1 MLVINYNSFSSVAEA
16 LVNAKYPEDIFSIDN
31 VHVVYKK
38 MSRLVHPDAGNV
50 PDGVL
55 FAKLGNLYSE
65 AKTKISNAT
74 FGVRLGQVAF
84 GKTVVDLTTEAG
96 NDSVCSVYR
105 GTCGTQPVLVKVLN
119 NKKNVSLLTNEVSF
133 VQKLSGTLSKHF
145 PKVGNSGSTAVT
157 YTNMHNFYSL
167 AELVKTYPSGV
178 DLRTAAWI
186 FNRMLAAASI
196 ANQHGV
202 VNTTLLPETMYIN
215 TDTHNGIL
223 LSWYGA
229 TELGKPAKFMLSKRK
244 EFYPSEV
251 ANKAKLTAA
260 TDIYMAAKCFLY
272 VLGSTKL
279 PKSVLNFVKYC
290 TLESS
295 YARPS
300 GIDVVFDE
308 FQEILKTLYGDPSF
322 HHAFPMGDKN
332 GR

>member
-1 MLVINYNSFSSVAEA
+1 
-16 LVNAKYPEDIFSIDN
+16 
-31 VHVVYKK
+31 
-38 MSRLVHPDAGNV
+38 
-50 PDGVL
+50 
-55 FAKLGNLYSE
+55 
-65 AKTKISNAT
+65 
-74 FGVRLGQVAF
+74 
-84 GKTVVDLTTEAG
+84 
-96 NDSVCSVYR
+96 
-105 GTCGTQPVLVKVLN
+105 
-119 NKKNVSLLTNEVSF
+119 
-133 VQKLSGTLSKHF
+133 
-145 PKVGNSGSTAVT
+145 
-157 YTNMHNFYSL
+157 
-167 AELVKTYPSGV
+167 
-178 DLRTAAWI
+178 
-186 FNRMLAAASI
+186 
-196 ANQHGV
+196 
-202 VNTTLLPETMYIN
+202 
-215 TDTHNGIL
+215 
-223 LSWYGA
+223 
-229 TELGKPAKFMLSKRK
+229 MLSKRK